1 MVSYGSVECRWNHHD
16 VARGIAM
23 IKPYLKLGIFSFFR
37 GRSLLDKGLRCLTR
51 GAGSTRWQR
60 RKWVRQRRLFFG
72 TLKSRTKGGV
82 YRVSIAC
89 YS

>member
-37 GRSLLDKGLRCLTR
+37 GRSLLDKGLRCLTIVSVVFIR
-51 GAGSTRWQR
+51 
-60 RKWVRQRRLFFG
+60 
-72 TLKSRTKGGV
+72 SRTKGHTTFDFK
-82 YRVSIAC
+82 Y
-89 YS
+89 